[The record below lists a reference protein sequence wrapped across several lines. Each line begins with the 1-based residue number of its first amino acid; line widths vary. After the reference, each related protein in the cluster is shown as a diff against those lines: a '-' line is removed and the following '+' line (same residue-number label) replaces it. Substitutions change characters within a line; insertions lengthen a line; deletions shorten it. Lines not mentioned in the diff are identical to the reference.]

1 MAVLNAYSQMT
12 LIELAK
18 RHDPKGET
26 ASIVES
32 LTADN
37 EIMFDITYFMANDR
51 TSHKLV
57 RRISQP
63 SGSWRQ
69 LNKGVAKEAS
79 KTQELRETVGML
91 ESYSENDKAL
101 VNMATDPD
109 SFRNTENMAF
119 LEGMSQTLATAIFY
133 ANVTTDPEKFDGI
146 ATRMPS
152 LVSGANVIG
161 QGGTGSDL
169 TSIYIMN
176 WGPKK
181 AYGIYPQG
189 HKTVGIEHEDLG
201 QHTSV
206 DSSNLMHEVLRDW
219 FGIKMGLAVEDDRC
233 IARLAN
239 IESSGASNTFDE
251 DNLITLLNRM
261 PQSGRG
267 AKLYVNDTII
277 TQMEIKLKDK
287 NNVSYTAGGG
297 EGLAGE
303 PVVRFRG
310 LPIRKCDAII
320 NTEAAITS

>member
-1 MAVLNAYSQMT
+1 MAVLNAAAQLT
-12 LIELAK
+12 LLELAK
-18 RHDPKGET
+18 RHDPNGET
-26 ASIVES
+26 SSIVES

-37 EIMFDITYFMANDR
+37 EIMMDMTYMEANDR
-51 TSHKLV
+51 TSHLIT

-69 LNKGVAKEAS
+69 INKGVAKETS
-79 KTQELRETVGML
+79 KTQEVRETVGML
-91 ESYSENDKAL
+91 ESYAEADKAL
-101 VNMATDPD
+101 VDMASDPD

-119 LEGMSQTLATAIFY
+119 LEGMSQTLATAMFY
-133 ANVTTDPEKFDGI
+133 SNVTTDPEKFDGL

-152 LVSGANVIG
+152 LAATANVIG

-169 TSIYIMN
+169 TSIYIVN

-181 AYGIYPQG
+181 VYGLYPKG
-189 HKTVGIEHEDLG
+189 HKTVGIEHRDLG
-201 QHTSV
+201 EETSV
-206 DSSNLMHEVLRDW
+206 DSNGLMHQVLRDW
-219 FGIKMGLAVEDDRC
+219 FGIKTGLCVEDDRC

-239 IESSGASNTFDE
+239 IEDGGASNTFDE

-267 AKLYVNDTII
+267 AKLYVNDTVQ

-287 NNVSYTAGGG
+287 NNIYYTAGGG

-303 PVVRFRG
+303 PMVRFRG
-310 LPIRKCDAII
+310 LPIRKCDAILI
-320 NTEAAITS
+320 TEAALT